1 MRLAGILTGALI
13 LATPEGVRAD
23 DPQPHPLVPLAP
35 DATISED
42 EFTDFVE
49 LEFFAAPWV
58 DGDPTDILTESG
70 AHTRQEYAIDGEEV
84 AIIRLYQSYLDYFE
98 GQDFEIIFAGMDDDL
113 TDGNA
118 RRFLRDGLGAPRA
131 RRGGQ
136 HAYILARSPDEADIV
151 ALSFFERRGSRRIQ
165 VDVLELEEME
175 TFDLTVQE
183 PEPEE
188 DMAELEAEAEA
199 DEFVPSTQDAAALE
213 SGLVEE
219 GRVVVDAIL
228 FAFDDDEILPESAD
242 ALETVAA
249 LMEENSGL
257 DLLVVGHTDG
267 VGSFDYN
274 LRLSLD
280 RAQSVVAWL
289 SDEHGIS
296 DGRLRPAGAGPM
308 SPITTNR
315 TEDGRAQ
322 NRRVELVEVID

>member
-35 DATISED
+35 DATVTDD
-42 EFTDFVE
+42 EFIDFT
-49 LEFFAAPWV
+49 EFSFPSAPFV
-58 DGDPTDILTESG
+58 DAEPTEMLRESG
-70 AHTRQEYAIDGEEV
+70 AHTQQVYTIEGYEV
-84 AIIRLYQSYLDYFE
+84 ATVRLYQSYLNYFE
-98 GQDFEIIFAGMDDDL
+98 DQGFEILFNGIDEEL
-113 TDGNA
+113 SDGNPRGFLNDTIVGNMA
-118 RRFLRDGLGAPRA
+118 RNSGA
-131 RRGGQ
+131 
-136 HAYILARSPDEADIV
+136 AYILTRSPSADHIV
-151 ALSFFERRGSRRIQ
+151 AVSFFDRRGNRRIQ
-165 VDVLELEEME
+165 VDVLEIDEME
-175 TFDLTVQE
+175 TFDLTAQE
-183 PEPEE
+183 PAPQE
-188 DMAELEAEAEA
+188 DMAEAEAEA
-199 DEFVPSTQDAAALE
+199 ELDEFVPSTQDAAALE

-219 GRVVVDAIL
+219 GRVVVEAIL

>member
-1 MRLAGILTGALI
+1 MRLAGFLTGALI
-13 LATPEGVRAD
+13 LAVPGAARAD
-23 DPQPHPLVPLAP
+23 DPKPHPLVPLAP
-35 DATISED
+35 DAEIIDSE
-42 EFTDFVE
+42 FVDYTE
-49 LEFFAAPWV
+49 LTLPSGPFE
-58 DGDPTDILTESG
+58 DRDPTAVLEKQG
-70 AHTRQEYAIDGEEV
+70 AHLRQVYRIEGTEV
-84 AIIRLYQSYLDYFE
+84 ATVRLYQSYLEYFE
-98 GQDFEIIFAGMDDDL
+98 GQGFELVFHGMDDELRDE
-113 TDGNA
+113 GSA
-118 RRFLRDGLGAPRA
+118 RRFLRDGLDAPAA
-131 RRGGQ
+131 RRSDAYG
-136 HAYILARSPDEADIV
+136 YILARSPSSDHVV
-151 ALSFFERRGSRRIQ
+151 AMSFYDRRGDRRIQ
-165 VDVLELEEME
+165 VDVLEIDEME
-175 TFDLTVQE
+175 TFDLFAE
-183 PEPEE
+183 EAEPEAAPEPE
-188 DMAELEAEAEA
+188 
-199 DEFVPSTQDAAALE
+199 EFVPSTQDAAELQ

-249 LMEENSGL
+249 LMDENAGL

-289 SDEHGIS
+289 SDEHGIA

>member
-35 DATISED
+35 DAEIVESEFVD
-42 EFTDFVE
+42 FTDLTFPAGPYE
-49 LEFFAAPWV
+49 
-58 DGDPTDILTESG
+58 DGEPTDVLEKQG
-70 AHTRQEYAIDGEEV
+70 AHLQQEYRIDGTEV
-84 AIIRLYQSYLDYFE
+84 ATVRLYQSYLDYFE
-98 GQDFEIIFAGMDDDL
+98 GQGFELVFHGMDDEL
-113 TDGNA
+113 TDESPRSMLRDLLDAPAA
-118 RRFLRDGLGAPRA
+118 RRSGGYGL
-131 RRGGQ
+131 
-136 HAYILARSPDEADIV
+136 IVARSPSADHVV
-151 ALSFFERRGSRRIQ
+151 ALSFYDRRRDRRIQ
-165 VDVLELEEME
+165 VDVLEIDEMD
-175 TFDLTVQE
+175 TFDLTAQE
-183 PEPEE
+183 PAPEE
-188 DMAELEAEAEA
+188 DMAEAEAEAEA
-199 DEFVPSTQDAAALE
+199 DEFLPSTQDAAALE

-219 GRVVVDAIL
+219 GRVVVEAIL

-242 ALETVAA
+242 ALETVAG

>member
-1 MRLAGILTGALI
+1 MRLAGLLTGALI
-13 LATPEGVRAD
+13 LAAPQGVRAD

-35 DATISED
+35 DAEIIDSEFVD
-42 EFTDFVE
+42 FTE
-49 LEFFAAPWV
+49 LTFPSGPFA
-58 DGDPTDILTESG
+58 DRDPTAVLEKQG
-70 AHTRQEYAIDGEEV
+70 AHLRQVYRIDGTEV
-84 AIIRLYQSYLDYFE
+84 ATVRLYQSYLEYFE
-98 GQDFEIIFAGMDDDL
+98 GQGFELVFHGMDDELRDE
-113 TDGNA
+113 GSA
-118 RRFLRDGLGAPRA
+118 RRFLRDGLDAPAA
-131 RRGGQ
+131 RRSDAYG
-136 HAYILARSPDEADIV
+136 YILARSPSADHVV
-151 ALSFFERRGSRRIQ
+151 ALSFYDRRGDRRIQ
-165 VDVLELEEME
+165 VDVLEIDEME
-175 TFDLTVQE
+175 TFDLFA
-183 PEPEE
+183 EE
-188 DMAELEAEAEA
+188 AAPEAEAEA
-199 DEFVPSTQDAAALE
+199 EVEEFVPSTQDAAALE

-242 ALETVAA
+242 ALETVAG
-249 LMEENSGL
+249 LMDENSDL

-289 SDEHGIS
+289 SDEHDIGE
-296 DGRLRPAGAGPM
+296 GRLRPAGAGPM